1 MCGYFIE
8 CNKWVYLFLTYQS
21 RYAGSF
27 VSYCF
32 YLRGKDSSADT
43 DDGGGV
49 LSMSRHQL
57 LQQKYHSSIDLL
69 SY

>member
-1 MCGYFIE
+1 MWVFVE
-8 CNKWVYLFLTYQS
+8 CNKWVYLYLFLAYRN
-21 RYAGSF
+21 RYEGCF
-27 VSYCF
+27 VYYCF

-57 LQQKYHSSIDLL
+57 LQQKYHYSIDLL
-69 SY
+69 S